1 MGNFFDKATITPPA
15 DRVDGKQKVT
25 GTARFSAEHVVP
37 GLTYGVLVC
46 STITKGSIKAID
58 TKAAEKA
65 PGVLTVLSHFNSPKV
80 PGFDPPK
87 PANKDEK
94 PKEWDGLKIFYND
107 KIYFNGQPIAVVVA
121 DTYERALYAA
131 TLVKVQY
138 IKEPHQTDF
147 NANLNNAAAPKDKR
161 DSQEYTRGEAD
172 AYKKAPVTLE
182 AEYILPIEV
191 HNPMELNT
199 IIAVWDGNDKITVYD
214 KTQGIK
220 DTQQSIMRAFNLEE
234 KNVTVITEFV
244 GGAFGS
250 ALRVWPHE
258 IAAILAAKKVNKP
271 VKLVLGRDN
280 MFTMVGYRPYTL
292 QKIGL
297 GATED
302 GRLVGITHTAISQT
316 SSYEQF
322 TEGAVSVS
330 KFLYAC
336 PNVNTH
342 YKLMK
347 LDIGTPT
354 WMRGPGEA
362 TGCFALESAIDELS
376 YKLNLDP
383 IELRLRNYAET
394 DPERNLPWSSKYL
407 KECYQMGAEKI
418 GWSERNRVVGSM
430 QEDGMLVGY
439 GMSTG
444 VFGAYRWNASARA
457 VLHADGTL
465 IVQSAV
471 SDMGP
476 GTATSMVNIAAD
488 AFGLPH
494 EKIKFELGKSS
505 FAPGP
510 TQGGSG
516 TTATLGSAVH
526 DVCVELKKQLQQLAT
541 SATNSPFKSS
551 KPEELVFENGGIILA
566 SDKSVKMSYGDILK
580 QNNRNELEATKE
592 SNAGDEQKKYSMYS
606 FSVHFTKLHVHPT
619 TGVVRIKK
627 VVTAGDAGKIVSEK
641 TARSQMIGGAV
652 GGIGMALTEEAVIDP
667 RFGRYVNNNFAD
679 YHVPVNADV
688 PEIESF
694 FINKPDPYINPMGAK
709 GMGEIAL
716 IGYAA
721 SVANAVYH
729 ATGKRIRELPITLD
743 KIIG

>member
-1 MGNFFDKATITPPA
+1 MGNNFFDKVTMPKPA
-15 DRVDGKQKVT
+15 DRVDGRQKVT
-25 GTARFSAEHVVP
+25 GTARFSAEHVLP

-46 STITKGSIKAID
+46 STIAKGSIKALD

-65 PGVLTVLSHFNSPKV
+65 PGVLTVLSHLNSPKV

-87 PANKDEK
+87 PTTKDQK
-94 PKEWDGLKIFYND
+94 PREWDGLKVFYND

-131 TLVKVQY
+131 TLVKAQY
-138 IKEPHQTDF
+138 IKEQPQTDF
-147 NANLNNAAAPKDKR
+147 NANIRNAAANKD
-161 DSQEYTRGEAD
+161 QEYTRGEAD
-172 AYKKAPVTLE
+172 AYKKAPVTFE
-182 AEYILPIEV
+182 AEYVLPIEV
-191 HNPMELNT
+191 HNPMELHA
-199 IIAVWDGNDKITVYD
+199 IIAAWNGDDKITVYD
-214 KTQGIK
+214 KTQGPK
-220 DTQQSIMRAFNLEE
+220 DTQQAIMQAFNLPE

-250 ALRVWPHE
+250 ALRTWPHE
-258 IAAILAAKKVNKP
+258 IAAMIAAKKVNKP
-271 VKLVLGRDN
+271 VKLVLGRND

-302 GRLVGITHTAISQT
+302 GKLVGITHTAVAQT
-316 SSYEQF
+316 SSYEDF
-322 TEGAVSVS
+322 TEGAVGVS
-330 KFLYAC
+330 KMLYAC
-336 PNVNTH
+336 PNVNTS

-394 DPERNLPWSSKYL
+394 DPDRNLPWSSKYL
-407 KECYQMGAEKI
+407 KECYQVGAEKI
-418 GWSERNRVVGSM
+418 GWFQRNRAVRSM

-439 GMSTG
+439 GMATG
-444 VFGAYRWNASARA
+444 VFGAYRWNGSAKGI
-457 VLHADGTL
+457 LHADGTL
-465 IVQSAV
+465 TVQSAV

-476 GTATSMVNIAAD
+476 GTATSMINIAAD
-488 AFGLPH
+488 TFGLPH
-494 EKIKFELGKSS
+494 DKIKFELGKSS
-505 FAPGP
+505 FTPGP

-516 TTATLGSAVH
+516 TTSTLGSAVY
-526 DVCVELKKQLQQLAT
+526 DVCTELKKQLQQLAM
-541 SATNSPFKSS
+541 SAEGSPFKNA
-551 KPEELVFENGGIILA
+551 KPEDLVFENGEISLA
-566 SDKSVKMSYGDILK
+566 TDKSVKVIYSDILK
-580 QNNRNELEATKE
+580 QNNRHELEVTKE
-592 SNAGDEQKKYSMYS
+592 SSGGEEQKKYSMYS

-619 TGVVRIKK
+619 TGVVKIKK
-627 VVTAGDAGKIVSEK
+627 VVTVGDSGKIISEK
-641 TARSQMIGGAV
+641 TARSQMTGGVV
-652 GGIGMALTEEAVIDP
+652 GGIGMALTEESIIDP
-667 RFGRYVNNNFAD
+667 RYGRYVNNNFAD

-688 PEIESF
+688 PEIEAL
-694 FINKPDPYINPMGAK
+694 FINKPDPYLNPMGAK

-729 ATGKRIRELPITLD
+729 ATGKRVRELPITVD
-743 KIIG
+743 KVIG

>member
-1 MGNFFDKATITPPA
+1 MGNHFFDKATMPA
-15 DRVDGKQKVT
+15 GQDRVDGRAKVT
-25 GTARFSAEHVVP
+25 GTARFAAEHPVP
-37 GLTYGVLVC
+37 ELTYGVLVC
-46 STITKGSIKAID
+46 STITKGHIKSLD

-65 PGVLTVLSHFNSPKV
+65 AGVLAVLSHLNSPKV

-94 PKEWDGLKIFYND
+94 PRAWDGLKVFYSD

-131 TLVKVQY
+131 TLVKAEY

-147 NANLNNAAAPKDKR
+147 NANIKQAASPKGGGD
-161 DSQEYTRGEAD
+161 DYTRGEAN
-172 AYKKAPVTLE
+172 AWKKAPVTLE
-182 AEYILPIEV
+182 AEYIVPFEV
-191 HNPMELNT
+191 HNPMELHA
-199 IIAVWDGNDKITVYD
+199 IIAVWEAEDKITVYD
-214 KTQGIK
+214 KTQGPK
-220 DTQQSIMRAFNLEE
+220 DTQQSIMQAFNLPE
-234 KNVTVITEFV
+234 KNVQVVTEYV

-250 ALRVWPHE
+250 ALRTWPHE
-258 IAAILAAKKVNKP
+258 IAAMLAAKKVNKP

-280 MFTMVGYRPYTL
+280 MFTLVGYRPYTI

-302 GRLVGITHTAISQT
+302 GKLTGITHTAISQT
-316 SSYEQF
+316 SSYEEF
-322 TEGAVSVS
+322 TEGAVGVS

-336 PNVNTH
+336 PNVNTS
-342 YKLMK
+342 YKLIP

-362 TGCFALESAIDELS
+362 TGCFALESALDELS
-376 YKLNLDP
+376 YKLNIDP
-383 IELRLRNYAET
+383 VELRLRNYAET
-394 DPERNLPWSSKYL
+394 DPQRNLPWSSKYL

-418 GWSERNRVVGSM
+418 GWFQRNRNPRSM

-444 VFGAYRWNASARA
+444 VFGAFRWNATAKGIF
-457 VLHADGTL
+457 HADGTL
-465 IVQSAV
+465 TVQSAV

-476 GTATSMVNIAAD
+476 GTSTSMVNIASE

-494 EKIKFELGKSS
+494 DKIKFELGSS
-505 FAPGP
+505 SLPPGP

-516 TTATLGSAVH
+516 TTSTLGSAVH
-526 DVCVELKKQLQQLAT
+526 EVCVELTNQLKQLAL
-541 SATNSPFKSS
+541 SAGNSPFKNA
-551 KPEELVFENGGIILA
+551 KPEGLAVENGNVLLVADRNI
-566 SDKSVKMSYGDILK
+566 KMSYVDILK
-580 QNNRNELEATKE
+580 QHNKPELEFMKE
-592 SNAGDEQKKYSMYS
+592 SNAGEEQKKYSMYS
-606 FSVHFTKLHVHPT
+606 YSVHFTKLHVHPS
-619 TGVVRIKK
+619 TGVITIKK

-641 TARSQMIGGAV
+641 TARSQMIGGV
-652 GGIGMALTEEAVIDP
+652 TGGIGMALTEEGIIDH
-667 RFGRYVNNNFAD
+667 RYGRYVNNNLAD

-688 PEIESF
+688 PEIEALF
-694 FINKPDPYINPMGAK
+694 VNRPDPYLNPMGAK

-729 ATGKRIRELPITLD
+729 ATGKRIRDLPITLD
-743 KIIG
+743 KIIS